1 MMNSNMEKKIQQLV
15 SRFFEKSET
24 EVVTGEIASAV
35 AYEKQFNSFTGEQRK
50 YIYLEA
56 VSRIEGEEALD
67 YAKELIEE
75 DGFYKKRFNIFRNK
89 NKGLCDKFFE
99 KSL

>member
-1 MMNSNMEKKIQQLV
+1 MQNSNMEKKIQQLV
-15 SRFFEKSET
+15 SRFFKKSET

-67 YAKELIEE
+67 YAKELIEK
-75 DGFYKKRFNIFRNK
+75 DGFYMKRFNIFRNK
-89 NKGLCDKFFE
+89 NKGLCDKF
-99 KSL
+99 L